1 MSTNTSYN
9 FEISVEQCPLLGDME
24 FNVRL
29 AGNEDYQAVLEM
41 SKEHYEGHDNA
52 PSCFKQWLI
61 RDNITVLIATYQQ
74 KAIGLCAVSIVDE
87 GQTFFSHGLRIHP
100 HYRGKGFGTQLILA
114 VREFVR
120 QNYPNVLR
128 ERYTTGNT
136 HHARLAIASKTKD
149 KLLFQQDS
157 YAFVVKKDR
166 IQLSKPDGLNSSYLS
181 MVYKYDVE
189 KFKKDLEKS
198 QDLFK
203 QGIMVINYE
212 PYKAVPSNVD
222 LCIEEGDYLFTD
234 RTQALYLPQ
243 SNQIR
248 SFSHGCIVRA
258 AKFTQWAV
266 TVFTNDLA
274 LFQGHL
280 LLNLQVACQH
290 IQEDIIFR
298 INHDRDKFLKE
309 TAVKLLQGTLGLEPE
324 TTRFEDFY
332 ALLFEKELY

>member
-1 MSTNTSYN
+1 M
-9 FEISVEQCPLLGDME
+9 
-24 FNVRL
+24 
-29 AGNEDYQAVLEM
+29 
-41 SKEHYEGHDNA
+41 
-52 PSCFKQWLI
+52 
-61 RDNITVLIATYQQ
+61 
-74 KAIGLCAVSIVDE
+74 
-87 GQTFFSHGLRIHP
+87 
-100 HYRGKGFGTQLILA
+100 A

-128 ERYTTGNT
+128 ERYTTANT
-136 HHARLAIASKTKD
+136 HHARLAIAAKTQD

-166 IQLSKPDGLNSSYLS
+166 IQLSKLNGLNSSCLS
-181 MVYKYDVE
+181 GVYKYDVE

-222 LCIEEGDYLFTD
+222 LCIEEGDCLFTD
-234 RTQALYLPQ
+234 RTQGLYLPQ
-243 SNQIR
+243 SNQLR

-280 LLNLQVACQH
+280 LLNLQVACQN
-290 IQEDIIFR
+290 IQGDIIFR